1 VCGEEKR
8 LMLVPLD
15 VDLEI
20 FEAMVQRELNLAIS
34 FTLKV
39 VMGSGAVVP
48 LLSRDELVQVSLVT
62 HMNESC
68 HTYG

>member
-1 VCGEEKR
+1 
-8 LMLVPLD
+8 MLVPLD

-39 VMGSGAVVP
+39 VMVSGAVVP
-48 LLSRDELVQVSLVT
+48 LLSRDELVQVNLVT
-62 HMNESC
+62 QMNESC